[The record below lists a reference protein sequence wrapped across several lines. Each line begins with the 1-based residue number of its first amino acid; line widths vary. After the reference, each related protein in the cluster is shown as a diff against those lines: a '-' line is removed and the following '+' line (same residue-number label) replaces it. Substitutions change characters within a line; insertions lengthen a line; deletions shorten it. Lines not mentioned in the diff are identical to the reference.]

1 MAPTEKRGAGFSA
14 EDWEN
19 GKLGSDDK
27 HVRRSAA
34 EAEQNVDEAL
44 GLQMVSLRLQKQ
56 LVEQLKFIAMYR
68 GIGYQP
74 LVRDLLNRFVRA
86 ELIDIA
92 HEMNKSAEARVNQI
106 RGAGAGDNGPA
117 AQFVEEGL
125 KKKRA

>member
-1 MAPTEKRGAGFSA
+1 MAPTEKRDVGFSA

-27 HVRRSAA
+27 HVRRSTA
-34 EAEQNVDEAL
+34 EAEKSVDEAL

-74 LVRDLLNRFVRA
+74 LVRDLLNRFVRS

-92 HEMNKSAEARVNQI
+92 HEMKKSAEARVDQI
-106 RGAGAGDNGPA
+106 SGVGAGDAGPA
-117 AQFVEEGL
+117 AQFVEETR
-125 KKKRA
+125 KRKHA

>member
-1 MAPTEKRGAGFSA
+1 MAPTEKRELGVSA

-27 HVRRSAA
+27 HVRRSTA
-34 EAEQNVDEAL
+34 EAEQSVDETL

-56 LVEQLKFIAMYR
+56 LLEQLKFIAMYR

-74 LVRDLLNRFVRA
+74 LVRDLLNRFVRS

-92 HEMNKSAEARVNQI
+92 HEMKKAADAQVKKIQGP
-106 RGAGAGDNGPA
+106 GAGESGPA
-117 AQFVEEGL
+117 AHFVAG
-125 KKKRA
+125 KRKQA